1 MLNLMECV
9 LSTWSPGIGDPTL
22 LGWATVGLY
31 LVAALM
37 CFRYLITASFGYGCK
52 REQFFWL
59 ATGVLLAAL
68 AVNKQ
73 LDLQSALTAAGR
85 CIARAQGWYENRRE
99 VQRDFIM
106 VLIVICI
113 AGFAFMLWWL
123 RGLWRN
129 TGIAALGLAFVAS
142 FVLVRAVSF
151 HHFDALLN
159 MHLAGMRING
169 LLEWSG
175 PLLIMLA
182 TLVNTRRMKS
192 DSIFPDDGI
201 AYRA

>member
-9 LSTWSPGIGDPTL
+9 FSSWSPGIGDPSL
-22 LGWATVGLY
+22 LGWVTVGLY
-31 LVAALM
+31 FIAALM

-52 REQFFWL
+52 REQLFWL
-59 ATGVLLAAL
+59 LTGLLLAAL

-85 CIARAQGWYENRRE
+85 CIAKAQGWYENRRE
-99 VQRDFIM
+99 VQRDLIM
-106 VLIVICI
+106 MLIIFCI
-113 AGFAFMLWWL
+113 FGFAVMLWWL

-151 HHFDALLN
+151 HHFDALLK
-159 MHLAGMRING
+159 MHLAGMRMNG

-175 PLLIMLA
+175 PLLIILA
-182 TLVNTRRMKS
+182 TLVNSRRKR
-192 DSIFPDDGI
+192 PDAIYPGEGI